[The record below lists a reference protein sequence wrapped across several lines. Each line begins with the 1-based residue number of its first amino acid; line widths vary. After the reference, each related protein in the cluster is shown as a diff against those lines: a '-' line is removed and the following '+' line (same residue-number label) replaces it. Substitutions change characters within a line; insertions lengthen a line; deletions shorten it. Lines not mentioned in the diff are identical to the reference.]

1 MEKTSNIPK
10 ISVVI
15 PVFNRQQYIHHAIQ
29 SIMDQTFDAWE
40 LIIVDDGSTDN
51 TERMIKPFLKNKR
64 VRYVKNSKN
73 RGISYTRNRGNRLAK
88 ADWIVVQDSDDMS
101 LPDRLQTFWDYIQ
114 EHPEVDYI
122 YHDHYVRAIDI
133 HYGARAVHREY
144 FRADEYSRKKAL
156 THPTIPAFACYKKK
170 TVLKLPYRL
179 GVGAWDDWM
188 LIMDFA
194 CSNKNFGHISKPVYE
209 YVISEDSATISG
221 DNDGGREKD
230 KEAIIRILK
239 KEYGI
244 NAT

>member
-1 MEKTSNIPK
+1 MQKIKPK

-29 SIMDQTFDAWE
+29 SIMDQTFDDWE
-40 LIIVDDGSTDN
+40 LIVVDDGSTDN
-51 TERMIKPFLKNKR
+51 TERMVKPFLKDKR
-64 VRYVKNSKN
+64 VKYVKNFKN
-73 RGISYTRNRGNRLAK
+73 RGISYTRNRGNKLAK

-101 LPDRLQTFWDYIQ
+101 LPDRLQVIWDFIQ
-114 EHPEVDYI
+114 EHPDTDYI

-144 FRADEYSRKKAL
+144 FKADEYSRKRAL
-156 THPTIPAFACYKKK
+156 THPTIPAFACYKRK
-170 TVLKLPYRL
+170 TVLELPYRI

-194 CSNKNFGHISKPVYE
+194 CSDKKFARIPRPLYE
-209 YVISEDSATISG
+209 YVISEDSVTIES

-230 KEAIIRILK
+230 KEAIIKILK
-239 KEYGI
+239 KDYGI